1 MDYTTAI
8 ENFVRYS
15 VRYQVLL
22 AQHVANI
29 CNTKVYIFDINGFFD
44 HTEDTK
50 VEVIDGVGTIS
61 KQGKR
66 AVLSVAV
73 KESFQSNKELFLK
86 FVDENVALTDKL
98 GLYVIAPLKVDVE
111 KVDVEKV
118 EVEKVEVE
126 KAPLK
131 VEEKV
136 EEKVEV
142 NDKMVEEFNLKN
154 NDNLDDIKEAVEKLE
169 FL

>member
-44 HTEDTK
+44 HSEDTK
-50 VEVIDGVGTIS
+50 VEVIDGVRTIS
-61 KQGKR
+61 KQGNR

-98 GLYVIAPLKVDVE
+98 GLYVIAPLKV
-111 KVDVEKV
+111 
-118 EVEKVEVE
+118 EVE

-131 VEEKV
+131 V
-136 EEKVEV
+136 EKVEV

-169 FL
+169 KFL

>member
-22 AQHVANI
+22 AQRVANI

-44 HTEDTK
+44 HPED
-50 VEVIDGVGTIS
+50 VEVIDGVRTIS
-61 KQGKR
+61 KQGNR

-98 GLYVIAPLKVDVE
+98 GLYVIAPLKVEVE
-111 KVDVEKV
+111 KAPL
-118 EVEKVEVE
+118 KVEVE

-131 VEEKV
+131 VEVEKAPLKV
-136 EEKVEV
+136 EEEKVEV

-169 FL
+169 KIL

>member
-22 AQHVANI
+22 AQRVANI

-44 HTEDTK
+44 HPED
-50 VEVIDGVGTIS
+50 VEAIDGVRTIS
-61 KQGKR
+61 KQGNR

-98 GLYVIAPLKVDVE
+98 GLYVIAPLKV
-111 KVDVEKV
+111 

-131 VEEKV
+131 V
-136 EEKVEV
+136 EKVEV

-169 FL
+169 KML

>member
-44 HTEDTK
+44 HSEDTK
-50 VEVIDGVGTIS
+50 VEVIDGVRTIS
-61 KQGKR
+61 KQGNR

-98 GLYVIAPLKVDVE
+98 GLYVIAPLKVEVE
-111 KVDVEKV
+111 EV
-118 EVEKVEVE
+118 EVEE
-126 KAPLK
+126 APLK
-131 VEEKV
+131 VEE
-136 EEKVEV
+136 EKAEV

-169 FL
+169 KIL

>member
-15 VRYQVLL
+15 VRYQVRL

-44 HTEDTK
+44 HSEDTK
-50 VEVIDGVGTIS
+50 VEVIDDVRTIS
-61 KQGKR
+61 KQGNR

-98 GLYVIAPLKVDVE
+98 GLYVIAPLKV
-111 KVDVEKV
+111 
-118 EVEKVEVE
+118 EVE

-131 VEEKV
+131 V
-136 EEKVEV
+136 EKVEV

-169 FL
+169 KFL

>member
-22 AQHVANI
+22 AQRVANI

-44 HTEDTK
+44 RSEDTK
-50 VEVIDGVGTIS
+50 VEVIDGVRTIS
-61 KQGKR
+61 KQGNR

-98 GLYVIAPLKVDVE
+98 GLYVIAPLKV
-111 KVDVEKV
+111 
-118 EVEKVEVE
+118 EVE
-126 KAPLK
+126 KAPL
-131 VEEKV
+131 EE

-154 NDNLDDIKEAVEKLE
+154 NDNLDDIKEAEEKLE
-169 FL
+169 KIL

>member
-44 HTEDTK
+44 HPEDTK
-50 VEVIDGVGTIS
+50 AEVIDGVRTIS
-61 KQGKR
+61 KQGNR

-98 GLYVIAPLKVDVE
+98 GLYVIAPLKV
-111 KVDVEKV
+111 
-118 EVEKVEVE
+118 EVE

-131 VEEKV
+131 VEE
-136 EEKVEV
+136 VEV
-142 NDKMVEEFNLKN
+142 NDKMVEEFNL
-154 NDNLDDIKEAVEKLE
+154 NDNLDDIKEAVGKLE
-169 FL
+169 KIL